1 METSNAFKNLSSMVE
16 MVDYLVRLQRE
27 RDDYKRR
34 VDNCDEVMRLLGE
47 LLDAVVELG
56 EKDKAGK

>member
-16 MVDYLVRLQRE
+16 MIDYLVQLQKE

-34 VDNCDEVMRLLGE
+34 VQNCDEIMRLLGE
-47 LLDAVVELG
+47 LLDAVEDLAKK
-56 EKDKAGK
+56 EENK

>member
-16 MVDYLVRLQRE
+16 MIDYLVKLQKE

-34 VDNCDEVMRLLGE
+34 VQNCDEIMRLLGE

>member
-16 MVDYLVRLQRE
+16 MVDYLVQLQAE

-34 VDNCDEVMRLLGE
+34 VKNCDEIMRLLGE